1 MLDLKNYKNIKVI
14 SFDIF
19 DTAVFRETF
28 RPKDIFDIVESK
40 YGNNFK
46 EIRMQAEN
54 LAREKNAGE
63 CTLDGVYEILEKI
76 YPCHPEQ
83 SEGSIPLSILT
94 KNVAWTDSSASPQND
109 KKRLE
114 LNEIKNYEIELELKH
129 SRQNKEI
136 FDFYNSIKDK
146 HKVVFISDMYLSK
159 DILKTMLK
167 NAGYGDYPIYLSGE
181 LGINKTTGELFDY
194 VIQDLGIKTEELLHI
209 GDNYRSDVLSASKR
223 GINTHYLINNYD
235 KSFSNEDIK
244 SKKIIDLYQHKDY
257 ATSFLVKL
265 LTEKENSGTDIYNK
279 IGFYWGVIFY
289 NFTKWVID
297 EADGRRI
304 LFNSRDGYLPYKI
317 AKCIMG
323 TDCDYVFL
331 ARRSSS
337 FIAFDTDYPINHEK
351 NLYFYN
357 ALRFQRVNNI
367 KQLLGCIGMD
377 SQKVFSKI
385 LKSGFESDKDNIEPF
400 KFNGQEIHEKI
411 QSLLLSI
418 EPEIY
423 DNCLP
428 KKQELLNYIESLN
441 IKNND
446 VFCDIG
452 YNGSIQYCV
461 ELLTGIKLDGKYFEV
476 YKRNIQLDC
485 KKEGFISSGEN
496 LTYGYGGLLETI
508 FSAPH
513 GGVIGYNSCEPL
525 LFQDSDTRITILNK
539 IHNGIIE
546 FCVKW
551 HRLNKNVNLDMDKEI
566 IKTMVMRFLKEPSL
580 EEAKYGLEIPFDN
593 GSEEALENITW
604 FNESRI
610 KNGRILE
617 CYNRSYWKEAFM
629 QILNNSQY
637 AGLSKFL
644 N

>member
-1 MLDLKNYKNIKVI
+1 MGSLMLDLKNYKNIKVI

-19 DTAVFRETF
+19 DTAVLRETF
-28 RPKDIFDIVESK
+28 RPKDIFDIIENK

-46 EIRMQAEN
+46 ELRMNAEN
-54 LAREKNAGE
+54 TERENNSGE
-63 CTLDGVYEILEKI
+63 CTLDGIYELLETTVDFFK
-76 YPCHPEQ
+76 
-83 SEGSIPLSILT
+83 
-94 KNVAWTDSSASPQND
+94 D
-109 KKRLE
+109 KLE
-114 LNEIKNYEIELELKH
+114 EIKNYEIELELKH

-136 FDFYNSIKDK
+136 FKFYNSIKDK
-146 HKVVFISDMYLSK
+146 YKVVFISDMYLSK

-167 NAGYGDYPIYLSGE
+167 NAGYGEHPIYLSGE
-181 LGINKTTGELFDY
+181 LDINKTTGVLFDY
-194 VIQDLGIKTEELLHI
+194 VIQDLGIKTEEMLHI
-209 GDNYRSDVLSASKR
+209 GDNYRSDIMSASKR
-223 GINTHYLINNYD
+223 GINTHYIINNYD
-235 KSFSNEDIK
+235 NSFSNEAVK
-244 SKKIIDLYQHKDY
+244 SKKIIDLYDHKNY
-257 ATSFLVKL
+257 PTSFLVKL
-265 LTEKENSGTDIYNK
+265 LTEKENSNTDIYNK
-279 IGFYWGVIFY
+279 IGFYWGAIFY
-289 NFTKWVID
+289 NFVKWVID

-317 AKCIMG
+317 AKCIMK

-337 FIAFDTDYPINHEK
+337 FIAFDTDHPINHEK

-377 SQKVFSKI
+377 SQKVFQKI
-385 LKSGFESDKDNIEPF
+385 LKSGFKSDEDNIEPF
-400 KFNGQEIHEKI
+400 KFNSQEIHEKI
-411 QSLLLSI
+411 QNLLLSI

-423 DNCLP
+423 DHCLP
-428 KKQELLNYIESLN
+428 KKKELLNYIDSLN

-461 ELLTGIKLDGKYFEV
+461 ELVTDIKLDGKYFEV

-485 KKEGFISSGEN
+485 KKDGFISNGEN

-513 GGVIGYNSCEPL
+513 GGVIGYDYCKPL
-525 LFQDSDTRITILNK
+525 LFQDSDIRINILNK

-551 HRLNKNVNLDMDKEI
+551 HELNQKVDLDLDREV
-566 IKTMVMRFLKEPSL
+566 IKTMVMRFLKHPSL

-604 FNESRI
+604 FNENRI
-610 KNGRILE
+610 KKGRILE
-617 CYNRSYWKEAFM
+617 CYNRSYWKEGFM

-637 AGLSKFL
+637 AGLSKYL
-644 N
+644 D